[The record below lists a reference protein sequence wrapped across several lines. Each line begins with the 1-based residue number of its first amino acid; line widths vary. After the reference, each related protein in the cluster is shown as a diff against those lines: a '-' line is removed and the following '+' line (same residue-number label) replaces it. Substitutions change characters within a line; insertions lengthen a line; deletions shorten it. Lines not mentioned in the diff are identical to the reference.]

1 MNNSYIS
8 NNYKNLN
15 NNNNNVFLL
24 YIVKSLICEEF

>member
-8 NNYKNLN
+8 NNYKNL